1 MPSSSTPSRPA
12 PVPRSPRALLTW
24 AVGARRTDLAL
35 ACLLYSTHQVGEA
48 LVPVVIGATV
58 SGAIDGGTPLDLG
71 FWLAVLAADF
81 VLLSFSYRF
90 GARASARAKQ
100 HAGHALR
107 MRVVASVLGAR
118 PGATDEHAPGELL
131 TRASSDADRVG
142 GFVGVIAS
150 ALAAAVALAA
160 AATVLLLSSPLLL
173 GAVIV
178 LGTVAVLAANA
189 AISRG
194 VEARSGDEQREA
206 GRAAV
211 LAEDLVR
218 GLRVVKGLAAETTA
232 SRRYTE
238 ASRAATGAA
247 TRAVRAHSLRDGV
260 TVLTTGLYLLIVVGV
275 GGWLALSGA
284 LSLGGLIASL
294 GLAQFLAGPLQTLA
308 AVPASAARARAS
320 AARILGL
327 LRESDGRPHSDRDG
341 EAEHVPA
348 TSPRAAP
355 ELAVTGPSGTI
366 TVAPG
371 AMIGMPAGTA
381 AEASRI
387 LRSLRDARGA
397 GPGDVLVAPHES
409 ALFRGSPRD
418 NVAVVGR
425 PEGVEAA
432 LRAAFADEIVADDVG
447 EGGLRLSGGQRQRV
461 ALARAL
467 AADPPVLVLHD
478 PTTAIDAA
486 TEDVIAERVRAF
498 RRGRTTIVV
507 TTSPAWLARC
517 DEVLPVDGGATARA
531 IR

>member
-1 MPSSSTPSRPA
+1 MPRSIPSARPA
-12 PVPRSPRALLTW
+12 PIPRSPRALLTW
-24 AVGARRTDLAL
+24 AVGSRRRDMAL
-35 ACLLYSTHQVGEA
+35 ACLLYSTHQMGEA

-58 SGAIDGGTPLDLG
+58 SGAIAGGTPLELG

-81 VLLSFSYRF
+81 ALLSSSYRF

-107 MRVVASVLGAR
+107 MRVVESILDAR
-118 PGATDEHAPGELL
+118 PGAVDEHAPGELL

-150 ALAAAVALAA
+150 ALAAAVALVAA
-160 AATVLLLSSPLLL
+160 AVVLLASSPLLGL
-173 GAVIV
+173 VIV
-178 LGTVAVLAANA
+178 IGTVAVLVANA
-189 AISRG
+189 AIARG

-232 SRRYTE
+232 SRRYTD
-238 ASRAATGAA
+238 ASRSATGAA

-260 TVLTTGLYLLIVVGV
+260 TVMTTGLYLLLVVGV

-308 AVPASAARARAS
+308 AVPAAAARARAS
-320 AARILGL
+320 ATRILGL
-327 LRESDGRPHSDRDG
+327 LRADASAPHTAPAAARDEALDHSAALHVDG
-341 EAEHVPA
+341 
-348 TSPRAAP
+348 
-355 ELAVTGPSGTI
+355 
-366 TVAPG
+366 
-371 AMIGMPAGTA
+371 PAGTFTVPGGAMVGIPTASA
-381 AEASRI
+381 ADAAAMLAALRQAGASR
-387 LRSLRDARGA
+387 
-397 GPGDVLVAPHES
+397 PGLLIAPHES
-409 ALFRGSPRD
+409 ALFQGSPRD
-418 NVAVVGR
+418 NVAVVGPADR
-425 PEGVEAA
+425 VGPA
-432 LRAAFADEIVADDVG
+432 LHAAFADEIVADEVG

-467 AADPPVLVLHD
+467 AADPPILVLHD

-498 RRGRTTIVV
+498 RNGRTTVV
-507 TTSPAWLARC
+507 LTSSPAWLARC
-517 DEVLPVDGGATARA
+517 DEVVPVDGGDRMEAAR
-531 IR
+531 

>member
-1 MPSSSTPSRPA
+1 VSRSSTPSRPA

-107 MRVVASVLGAR
+107 MRVVSRVLGSR

-150 ALAAAVALAA
+150 ALAAAVALVA
-160 AATVLLLSSPLLL
+160 AATVLLLSSPLL

-320 AARILGL
+320 AVRILGL
-327 LRESDGRPHSDRDG
+327 LRESDGRPYSDRDG

-348 TSPRAAP
+348 TSPRAVP

-366 TVAPG
+366 TVASG

-387 LRSLRDARGA
+387 LRSLRDAGGA
-397 GPGDVLVAPHES
+397 RPGDVLVAPHES
-409 ALFRGSPRD
+409 ALFQGSPRD
-418 NVAVVGR
+418 NIAVVGR
-425 PEGVEAA
+425 PGGVEAA

-517 DEVLPVDGGATARA
+517 DEVLSVDGGVTARA

>member
-1 MPSSSTPSRPA
+1 VSRSSTPSRPA

-107 MRVVASVLGAR
+107 MRVVASVLVAR
-118 PGATDEHAPGELL
+118 PGAMDEHAPGELL

-150 ALAAAVALAA
+150 ALAAAVALVA
-160 AATVLLLSSPLLL
+160 AATVLLVSSPLL

-178 LGTVAVLAANA
+178 LGTVAVLVANA

-218 GLRVVKGLAAETTA
+218 GLRVVKGLAAEATA

-327 LRESDGRPHSDRDG
+327 LRESDGRPHGARDG

-348 TSPRAAP
+348 TSPRAVP

-371 AMIGMPAGTA
+371 AMIGMPAATA

-397 GPGDVLVAPHES
+397 RPGDVLVAPHES
-409 ALFRGSPRD
+409 ALFQGSPRD

-425 PEGVEAA
+425 PGGVEAA

-467 AADPPVLVLHD
+467 AGDPPVLVLHD